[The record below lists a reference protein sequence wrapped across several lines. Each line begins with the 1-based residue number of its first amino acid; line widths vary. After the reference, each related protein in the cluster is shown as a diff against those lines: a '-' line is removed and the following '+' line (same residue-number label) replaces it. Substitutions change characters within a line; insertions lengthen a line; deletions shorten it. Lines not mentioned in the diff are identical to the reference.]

1 MEDKK
6 IINLLDN
13 APNQPS
19 KFRTKNWVELNDE
32 SRVTYPIDSH
42 IKFKTI
48 MLKSSLCNYGHPF
61 LLVKG
66 RTTVNNTGTAA
77 APTNSNKKV
86 IFKNCTQFTDCIFE
100 IKNTQVDNAK
110 QIDIVMPMHNLIEYS
125 NNYSKTSGCL
135 WQNYKDIPA
144 VDDGCGIVGFNG
156 ANATYSFNF
165 KTKITGQTD
174 NNGEINNIEIMVPLK
189 YLGNF
194 WRTLE
199 ILLNN
204 CEVNLILTWSANCT
218 IIYTDTADQIP
229 TFTITETKLYNSVVT
244 LSTQDNAKL
253 LPQLK
258 PGFKRRINW
267 NKHMA
272 GINIGRNPDL
282 NHLVEQSF
290 QGVNRLFVQAF
301 ENGVQRTS
309 NRRYYLPNVEI
320 KDHNVMTNAKNF
332 FDQPVKNKMA
342 NLDTAGNTRI
352 YFILEEAKETV
363 LDFSQGTVNV
373 LQNAIE

>member
-66 RTTVNNTGTAA
+66 RTTVNNKGTAA

-174 NNGEINNIEIMVPLK
+174 NNGEINNVEIMVPLK

-272 GINIGRNPDL
+272 GINTGRNPDL

-320 KDHNVMTNAKNF
+320 KDHNVMTNVKNF

>member
-13 APNQPS
+13 ALNQPS

-48 MLKSSLCNYGHPF
+48 MLKSSLCDYGHPF

-66 RTTVNNTGTAA
+66 RTTVNNIGTAA

-110 QIDIVMPMHNLIEYS
+110 QIDIVMPMYNLIEYS

-144 VDDGCGIVGFNG
+144 VDDGCDIVGLNG

-174 NNGEINNIEIMVPLK
+174 NNGEINNVEIMVPLK

-204 CEVNLILTWSANCT
+204 CEVNLILTWSANCA

-258 PGFKRRINW
+258 PGFKRTINW

-282 NHLVEQSF
+282 NHLVEQIF

-301 ENGVQRTS
+301 ENDVQGTS

-320 KDHNVMTNAKNF
+320 KDHNVKTDVKNF

>member
-144 VDDGCGIVGFNG
+144 VDDSCGIVGFNG

-174 NNGEINNIEIMVPLK
+174 NNGEINNVEIMVPLK

-320 KDHNVMTNAKNF
+320 KDHNVMTNVKNF

>member
-165 KTKITGQTD
+165 KAKITGQTD
-174 NNGEINNIEIMVPLK
+174 NNGEINNVEIMVPLK

-218 IIYTDTADQIP
+218 ISYTDTADHIP

-272 GINIGRNPDL
+272 GINIGWNPDL

-301 ENGVQRTS
+301 ENGAQRTS

-320 KDHNVMTNAKNF
+320 KDHNVMTNVKNF

-363 LDFSQGTVNV
+363 LDFSQVTVNV

>member
-1 MEDKK
+1 
-6 IINLLDN
+6 
-13 APNQPS
+13 
-19 KFRTKNWVELNDE
+19 
-32 SRVTYPIDSH
+32 
-42 IKFKTI
+42 
-48 MLKSSLCNYGHPF
+48 MLKSSLCDYGHPF
-61 LLVKG
+61 ILVKG
-66 RTTVNNTGTAA
+66 RTTVNNRGTAA
-77 APTNSNKKV
+77 APTISNKKV
-86 IFKNCTQFTDCIFE
+86 IFKNCAQFTDCIFE

-110 QIDIVMPMHNLIEYS
+110 QTDIVMPMYNLIEYS
-125 NNYSKTSGCL
+125 NNYSKTSGRL

-174 NNGEINNIEIMVPLK
+174 NNGEINNVEIMVPLK

-204 CEVNLILTWSANCT
+204 CEVNLILTWSANCA
-218 IIYTDTADQIP
+218 IIYTDIADQIP
-229 TFTITETKLYNSVVT
+229 TFTITETKLYVSVVT
-244 LSTQDNAKL
+244 LSTRDNAKL
-253 LPQLK
+253 LTQLK
-258 PGFKRRINW
+258 PGFKRTINW
-267 NKHMA
+267 NKHLA
-272 GINIGRNPDL
+272 IGRNPNL
-282 NHLVEQSF
+282 NHLIEQSF

-320 KDHNVMTNAKNF
+320 KDHNVMIDVKNF

-363 LDFSQGTVNV
+363 LDFSQGTVKV

>member
-66 RTTVNNTGTAA
+66 RTTVNNKGTAA

-174 NNGEINNIEIMVPLK
+174 NNGEINNVEIMVPLK

-282 NHLVEQSF
+282 KHLVEQSF

-320 KDHNVMTNAKNF
+320 KDHNVMTNVKNF

>member
-174 NNGEINNIEIMVPLK
+174 NNGEINNVEIMVPLK

-204 CEVNLILTWSANCT
+204 CEVNLFLTWSANCT

-320 KDHNVMTNAKNF
+320 KDHNVMTNVKNF

>member
-174 NNGEINNIEIMVPLK
+174 NNGEINNVEIMVPLK

-309 NRRYYLPNVEI
+309 NRRYYLPNIEI
-320 KDHNVMTNAKNF
+320 KDHNVMTNVKNF

>member
-174 NNGEINNIEIMVPLK
+174 NNGEINNVEIMVPLK

-320 KDHNVMTNAKNF
+320 KDHNVMTNVKNF

>member
-174 NNGEINNIEIMVPLK
+174 NNGEINNVEIMVPLK

-282 NHLVEQSF
+282 NHLLEQSF

-320 KDHNVMTNAKNF
+320 KDHNVMTNVKNF

>member
-100 IKNTQVDNAK
+100 IKNTQVANAK

-174 NNGEINNIEIMVPLK
+174 NNGEINNVEIMVPLK

-272 GINIGRNPDL
+272 GINIGWNPDL

-320 KDHNVMTNAKNF
+320 KDHNVMTNVKNF

>member
-165 KTKITGQTD
+165 KTIITGQTD
-174 NNGEINNIEIMVPLK
+174 NNGEINNVEIMVPLK

-204 CEVNLILTWSANCT
+204 CEVNLFLTWSANCT

-320 KDHNVMTNAKNF
+320 KDHNVMTNVKNF